1 MSARELRRVEILG
14 RVKAGTLRVIDA
26 ATILGV
32 SYRQAKRLWRRFRE
46 GGATALRH
54 RHAGQPSNRGTVAT
68 TRHRVLALIRQ
79 KYAGDVASRFGPT
92 LVAEHLASE
101 DGLTVDHETLRRWML
116 AAGLWSRQR
125 KRPPYRQRRERKAHF
140 GELVQLD
147 GSFHPWYEAR
157 GARRCLIAMVDDATS
172 HSLGHVGG
180 EETIWAVAAVLR
192 TWIEQ
197 HGVPLALYTDWKNVY
212 VRAATAAELA
222 TGQVPRTQFGRMCA
236 ALQIQIIPASSPQA
250 KGRVERNHGT
260 HQDRLVKKLRRL
272 AIADDAAANAFL
284 DTTYWPHHNA
294 RFAQAPAATPD
305 FHRRCP
311 SAAALDRIFRL
322 EETRTVGQDWVVRY
336 RNRALQ
342 LTRQSGHA
350 PARST
355 VTVCESPD
363 GRIAIEYRGRR
374 MPWTD
379 VTGVALRPAPAKPAP
394 RASTA
399 TPTPARRAPRE
410 HPWRTSYKAW
420 RPDQA
425 EAPLRVTSLK
435 GTFLS
440 S

>member
-1 MSARELRRVEILG
+1 MSVRELRRVEILG
-14 RVKAGTLRVIDA
+14 RVKAGTLRVVDA
-26 ATILGV
+26 ATVLGV
-32 SYRQAKRLWRRFRE
+32 SYRQAKRLWRRFRQ
-46 GGATALRH
+46 GGAKALRH
-54 RHAGQPSNRGTVAT
+54 RQVGQPSNRGTAAKI
-68 TRHRVLALIRQ
+68 RQRVLALIRQ

-101 DGLTVDHETLRRWML
+101 DGLTIDHETLRRWML

-125 KRPPYRQRRERKAHF
+125 KRTPYRQRRERKAHF

-172 HSLGHVGG
+172 HSAGRLGS
-180 EETIWAVAAVLR
+180 EETIWGVAAVLR
-192 TWIEQ
+192 GWIEA

-222 TGQVPRTQFGRMCA
+222 AGQVPRTQFGRMCA
-236 ALQIQIIPASSPQA
+236 ALQIQIIPASTPQA

-284 DTTYWPHHNA
+284 AATYWPQHNA
-294 RFAQAPAATPD
+294 RFAQAPAAPQD
-305 FHRRCP
+305 FHRRRP
-311 SAAALDRIFRL
+311 SAATLDRVFRI

-342 LTRQSGHA
+342 LGRQSGHA

-363 GRIAIEYRGRR
+363 GRIAIEYRGRV
-374 MPWTD
+374 MPWAE
-379 VTGVALRPAPAKPAP
+379 VTSQAPPRALPVPARPATPSP
-394 RASTA
+394 SGTA
-399 TPTPARRAPRE
+399 RPSRE
-410 HPWRTSYKAW
+410 HPWRSGYKAW
-420 RPDQA
+420 RPDQP
-425 EAPLRVTSLK
+425 ETPIRITTLK